1 MAVKKKRRGRRWK
14 TGRLHWPG
22 SGHDHHEHEE
32 NVAERLAPLE
42 ETEAFHESPQKDSAH
57 VPDDTIRVDSA
68 SVPMP
73 ENFVEDEREG
83 ASIFRI
89 EPVALF
95 ILIAMLAF
103 IAFVAWQISLM
114 PPKQDP
120 AAAPQAAAT
129 P

>member
-1 MAVKKKRRGRRWK
+1 VAVKKKRKGQRWK

-22 SGHDHHEHEE
+22 SAHDHHEDEA

-42 ETEAFHESPQKDSAH
+42 ETDAFQKSHQKESAH
-57 VPDDTIRVDSA
+57 APDDTIRVDSA
-68 SVPMP
+68 SVQMP

-83 ASIFRI
+83 SSIFRM

-95 ILIAMLAF
+95 ILVAMLAF

-114 PPKQDP
+114 PTKQDQ
-120 AAAPQAAAT
+120 AATPQAAAT

>member
-1 MAVKKKRRGRRWK
+1 MAVKKKKSQRWK

-22 SGHDHHEHEE
+22 SSHDHHENEE

-42 ETEAFHESPQKDSAH
+42 ETDAFHESHQKDSAH
-57 VPDDTIRVDSA
+57 AADDTIRVDSA
-68 SVPMP
+68 SVQMP
-73 ENFVEDEREG
+73 ESFVDDEREG
-83 ASIFRI
+83 ASIFRL

-95 ILIAMLAF
+95 ILVAMLAF